1 MKTPSST
8 VCMLSLVAAL
18 AIAQGHAFGQPAPA
32 TSATSAASV
41 PSPALP
47 ASAVEQAPVKVLY
60 IGNSYTYYFRM
71 PAVVSAMA
79 KSSAGARPT
88 HAKLVVAP
96 GATLQSHWESGE
108 AQAAIRERKW
118 DYVVLQ
124 EQSLRP
130 LHDVDRMLQYA
141 RLLGEEIRRNG
152 AQPVLFATWAR
163 RSDPA
168 LQDKLDAA
176 YQRVAAD
183 LNAQVAPVGQV
194 WRAAL
199 NADGALRVFD
209 EDGSHPSAAGSY
221 LAACVIHL
229 TLQPAVSHCPVVPV
243 GGLPVEGADSIARIA
258 WRALRSSG
266 PR

>member
-8 VCMLSLVAAL
+8 VCMLALIAGL
-18 AIAQGHAFGQPAPA
+18 AIAQGHAFGQPA
-32 TSATSAASV
+32 SATSAASA
-41 PSPALP
+41 PSPAS
-47 ASAVEQAPVKVLY
+47 AASASSAVEQAPVKVLY

-199 NADGALRVFD
+199 IADGTLRVFD

-229 TLQPAVSHCPVVPV
+229 TLQPVVSHCPVVPV
-243 GGLPVEGADSIARIA
+243 GGLPVEGAESIAGIA
-258 WRALRSSG
+258 RRALRSPSA
-266 PR
+266 R